1 MVKGVTGLGGAQTG
15 RLAEL
20 VVGDDEI
27 VLAPGA
33 LSPLAAVRATLMCLR
48 TSASQEGA
56 AEVMG
61 VSRPTVSRTISVVTR
76 VIARACL
83 PATAEEIPPRGGL
96 YVIDGILLA
105 CWRRKGRPRLRSG
118 RHRRAGMNLRVLVS
132 LTGHP
137 VWASEPLPA
146 SAHDSTATPGP
157 SRPPGCSRG
166 SLPPAASPVRDASE
180 PESPPLTKNLPTASQ
195 PRLRS
200 RRTKPWAKS
209 VTSSREPSRTSRP
222 GRSWP
227 TTADNHRAPSK
238 KPSQP
243 HRQFTR
249 TPTPE

>member
-83 PATAEEIPPRGGL
+83 PATAEEIPPAG
-96 YVIDGILLA
+96 A
-105 CWRRKGRPRLRSG
+105 CTSSMGSSW
-118 RHRRAGMNLRVLVS
+118 RAGGGRAGPACGRAG
-132 LTGHP
+132 TG
-137 VWASEPLPA
+137 ALA
-146 SAHDSTATPGP
+146 
-157 SRPPGCSRG
+157 
-166 SLPPAASPVRDASE
+166 
-180 PESPPLTKNLPTASQ
+180 
-195 PRLRS
+195 
-200 RRTKPWAKS
+200 
-209 VTSSREPSRTSRP
+209 
-222 GRSWP
+222 
-227 TTADNHRAPSK
+227 
-238 KPSQP
+238 
-243 HRQFTR
+243 
-249 TPTPE
+249 